1 MEGKDVRSLLLTK
14 TADHD
19 VELPVNPDREDS
31 VGSRS
36 CTIAID
42 ANQKGWHEAMW
53 RNPRGT
59 VAGNDQILP
68 ECTLRHGE
76 LHFEEVSECG
86 REKE

>member
-53 RNPRGT
+53 RNP
-59 VAGNDQILP
+59 
-68 ECTLRHGE
+68 
-76 LHFEEVSECG
+76 
-86 REKE
+86 